1 VTGWE
6 GLCGERVWA
15 LTHRRCGR
23 PGTFVFSDI
32 LLDRGLRILAD
43 AAVGRRSDHGLP
55 LPANAAAGRRGVV
68 PNSRA
73 VVPNTYAN
81 RCGEETQSEGE
92 E

>member
-32 LLDRGLRILAD
+32 LLDRGLRILA
-43 AAVGRRSDHGLP
+43 
-55 LPANAAAGRRGVV
+55 NAAAGR
-68 PNSRA
+68 RA